1 MTRALEEFLAALPPS
16 LDRITAKQ
24 LKGLVEALTHI
35 PENRSTRIE
44 IEQQGHRWLMIVDL
58 TEL

>member
-1 MTRALEEFLAALPPS
+1 MTRALEEFLSALPPT

-24 LKGLVEALTHI
+24 LKGLFEALAKV

-44 IEQQGHRWLMIVDL
+44 IEQQGHKWLLIVDL